1 MKVSMITR
9 WVLLFL
15 ISISAF
21 GQQLPQMRVIDK
33 PQLLQ
38 NEFVGSQHRDV
49 NDRITAA
56 IKVIS
61 DMSGLSYQSN
71 NGVVEVEKSPG
82 VDMVYLQPDERVLE
96 IYKSGYEPLRVILS
110 DYNIQLKSR
119 QIWEMKV
126 TGEKK
131 PLNVTI
137 LSDPPDAEKIIDGEV
152 FGTGESFRIVPG
164 EHELRLRKEG
174 YRGITTRIT
183 VTEENTFFRGYELV
197 QIDVT
202 PVTIATT
209 PDGADIY
216 LNGVH
221 RGKSYWSDFLFPEE
235 YELKII
241 KPRYLDIVD
250 TVIIEENKQNN
261 LTYDLTRNIAVL
273 VVSTTPIDAQILI
286 NNQPYEPG
294 RIELVPG
301 EYTLQVI
308 RSGFLPQEDQ
318 ISLELGETV
327 NRDYKLIK
335 NVGSLELHITPQDAE
350 LLINRKS
357 QGTDYIHEL
366 APGSY
371 RLEIREEGYFP
382 MTENVQIVQ
391 GEVTRRDVTL
401 IRKTGSLQFSVIP
414 NDASVVMFR
423 GDNSTYDKW
432 QGLRLLKEVPVG
444 PYTLEASRRGYIDER
459 KKIDIEY
466 DKRLTVQMELMSY
479 EGSIQQQITRR
490 NISFIS
496 SAVLGLAAALL
507 KYNSNQIYH
516 DFENADTEAEAV
528 DLYNKANQR
537 HKLSGYLAISAGI
550 TLAPS
555 AYFQYHIFTFQRGDK

>member
-1 MKVSMITR
+1 RLII
-9 WVLLFL
+9 LFL
-15 ISISAF
+15 LSVSAYS
-21 GQQLPQMRVIDK
+21 QQLPQMRLVET
-33 PQLLQ
+33 PRLLR
-38 NEFVGSQHRDV
+38 NEFVGSQHRDI
-49 NDRITAA
+49 NDRVAAA

-61 DMSGLSYQSN
+61 DMSGLTYQSN
-71 NGVVEVEKSPG
+71 NGVVDVEKSPG

-110 DYNIQLKSR
+110 DYNIQLESR
-119 QIWEMKV
+119 RIWELKV

-137 LSDPPDAEKIIDGEV
+137 LSDPPDAEKIVDGEV
-152 FGTGESFRIVPG
+152 LGTGESFRIVPG

-183 VTEENTFFRGYELV
+183 ISEENTLFRGYELV

-202 PVTIATT
+202 PVTITTT
-209 PDGADIY
+209 PEGADIY
-216 LNGVH
+216 LNGVY

-235 YELKII
+235 YVLKII
-241 KPRYLDIVD
+241 KPGYLDIVD
-250 TVIIEENKQNN
+250 TVIIEENRQNN

-294 RIELVPG
+294 RIELLPG
-301 EYTLQVI
+301 EYTLQVMK
-308 RSGFLPQEDQ
+308 SGFLSQEDK
-318 ISLELGETV
+318 IVLELGETV
-327 NRDYKLIK
+327 SRSYELIK
-335 NVGSLELHITPQDAE
+335 NVGSLAINVDPKDAE
-350 LLINRKS
+350 LLVNRNS
-357 QGTDYIHEL
+357 YGTNRTIEL

-371 RLEIREEGYFP
+371 RLEIRKEGYFP
-382 MTENVQIVQ
+382 ITENVQIVQ
-391 GEVTRRDVTL
+391 GEITRRDVNL
-401 IRKTGSLQFSVIP
+401 VQKTGSLQFSVIP

-444 PYTLEASRRGYIDER
+444 PYSLEASRRGYIDER

-466 DKRLTVQMELMSY
+466 DKRLTIQMELMSY

-490 NISFIS
+490 NISFIT
-496 SAVLGLAAALL
+496 SAVLGFAAALL
-507 KYNSNQIYH
+507 KYNSDELYQ

-528 DLYNKANQR
+528 DLYNKANQQ

-555 AYFQYHIFTFQRGDK
+555 VYFQYNIFTFQRGDK